1 MAVTITHLTCP
12 LLSAGKMRSA
22 DCVAEGHVEAVVMNK
37 KDFMDLDNPLL
48 NFMLDYDAVAA
59 LTRVSMCL
67 SARES
72 LLQGEAAAERAWT
85 VLC

>member
-1 MAVTITHLTCP
+1 
-12 LLSAGKMRSA
+12 MRSA

-59 LTRVSMCL
+59 LTRVSMC
-67 SARES
+67 
-72 LLQGEAAAERAWT
+72 
-85 VLC
+85 